1 MENEKLIYEGN
12 TEAITKIMFNR
23 QNTGSRK
30 GFIFGQSG
38 KGQAIHTTTQPSGM
52 ALAARQE
59 MEHALQSVSEP
70 VVIIDPENIDPKLD
84 VDSMRESIIQ
94 KIWKYARYYCGE
106 KPVTFDELTQ
116 AIGLT
121 KEEFLYL
128 MAIEEL
134 G

>member
-59 MEHALQSVSEP
+59 MVNGAVKAA
-70 VVIIDPENIDPKLD
+70 ITIDPE
-84 VDSMRESIIQ
+84 
-94 KIWKYARYYCGE
+94 
-106 KPVTFDELTQ
+106 
-116 AIGLT
+116 
-121 KEEFLYL
+121 KE
-128 MAIEEL
+128 
-134 G
+134 

>member
-38 KGQAIHTTTQPSGM
+38 KGQAIHNTTQPSGTV
-52 ALAARQE
+52 LAARQE
-59 MEHALQSVSEP
+59 TESALQSVSETI
-70 VVIIDPENIDPKLD
+70 VIIDPESIETELN

-94 KIWKYARYYCGE
+94 KLWKYARYYSG
-106 KPVTFDELTQ
+106 KNPVTFDELTQ

-134 G
+134 